1 MSIDNSLS
9 LSYFKTRSVSYYV
22 TKIWNTSELARQL
35 YITAGFDT
43 HSHETSLMSK
53 TPLDFLIIVLIKLI
67 TTDFMYALPHLPR

>member
-1 MSIDNSLS
+1 ME
-9 LSYFKTRSVSYYV
+9 YFRTGA
-22 TKIWNTSELARQL
+22 TKL
-35 YITAGFDT
+35 YITTGFDT